1 MAILM
6 RGGVYDDFDP
16 NKLLPR
22 EFAVVLSN
30 DTSTRDGK
38 AIYICF
44 GPGKV
49 KRISTFEDMRDDM
62 ESAGAEVFEQYDAA
76 FREILAQVQE
86 LAAQTEQYKDAVNS
100 IRNDIVNTYMPQI
113 QAAAAHAAAAKN
125 SADSAADSAKLS
137 ESWAVGGTG
146 TRVGED
152 TDNSKHYSKQAADL
166 VEEAKQIIAASSS
179 GALIP
184 IDTRR
189 FEDLPITSTTGY
201 MYNISNDFV
210 TDDRFV
216 DGAGRFYGAG
226 NNVYW
231 TADGMWDVLAGIQAA
246 EDFVGTQEEMNAK
259 LEAGELRDGITAY
272 VDGIFNYQ
280 PDVNPENVGLLP
292 GGTIA
297 FEEIPESPKTG
308 YVYSLSNDF
317 VTDERFEIGAGVHYS
332 SGTSIYWNKDGKLSL
347 LSGIKPAS
355 FSGTRAELDGSMNS
369 LPVGTVA
376 FLTGE
381 EGVTIGRIEVVDG
394 VKQFV
399 GYPLSGGGG
408 SVEVSGTQVGNVQ
421 DLVLKGRPD
430 SLVLTWKDPEN
441 VIFNGEPIAEWAGT
455 KVIRKEG
462 EPPQS
467 IEDGVLI
474 TDSTVKDQYSAD
486 GLQDTNV
493 VDDVV
498 YNYALFPYTTQNAY
512 TSSDVNRV
520 NGQTQH
526 GTVYGFVIDQS
537 KSDPAEMITY
547 IETNANY
554 TPAKMDF
561 TAGKFDYGDW
571 QDAFFMK
578 FRPCFLNYDGTVEF
592 YLDPDDY
599 LKKEDGTTYTP
610 SLNDNGNVMI
620 EFPKVYWKIKP
631 ISEDVAEVY
640 ISDVKQDDE
649 YVCWSHMDVDG
660 NEIPYC
666 YFSAYETYGSEGK
679 ARSISGYKRTARA
692 TYETLYNEAKANNL
706 SEMNIWNITSFSDYT
721 LWVLLVLL
729 ISKSTNSQASFGY
742 GKCTGYVSATSLG
755 TIATGTLNK
764 NGVFYGQRTNYVKI
778 FGIENLYGNFGSLLS
793 GIVYNVAKGV
803 SVKMHDDGVDDLFN
817 GSGIGGESY
826 ELIPDT
832 VPAGNRST
840 CIKKMKLTKNG
851 FFFNELSGKNTY
863 TEHYTDSSDYVTGSG
878 FTKTLAILSS
888 TPVSRDSGGIFN
900 IYYNGTRT
908 NDYSSLVS
916 SFIVCRPMAK

>member
-6 RGGVYDDFDP
+6 RGGVYEDFDP

-62 ESAGAEVFEQYDAA
+62 ENAGAEVFEQYDAA
-76 FREILAQVQE
+76 FREILAQVQA
-86 LAAQTEQYKDAVNS
+86 LAAQTEQYKDAVNA

-113 QAAAAHAAAAKN
+113 QAAAGHATAAKN

-246 EDFVGTQEEMNAK
+246 EDFVGTEEEMNAK
-259 LEAGELRDGITAY
+259 LEAGELRDGISAY
-272 VDGIFNYQ
+272 VDGVY
-280 PDVNPENVGLLP
+280 DYTP
-292 GGTIA
+292 GGDGAQSGGLIPAGTITY
-297 FEEIPESPKTG
+297 EEIPDVTLIG
-308 YVYSLSNDF
+308 HVYSISNDF
-317 VTDERFEIGAGVHYS
+317 ITDDRFEVGAGMFYS
-332 SGTSIYWNKDGKLSL
+332 AGSSIYQNKSGKLAFL
-347 LSGIKPAS
+347 AGVKPAS
-355 FSGTRAELDGSMNS
+355 FSGTRTELDQSIAGLS
-369 LPVGTVA
+369 VGTIV
-376 FLTGE
+376 FLLGGE
-381 EGVTIGRIEVVDG
+381 EVVSIGRIEVVDG
-394 VKQFV
+394 VKQFI
-399 GYPLSGGGG
+399 GYPLQGG
-408 SVEVSGTQVGNVQ
+408 SMEVSGAQVGNVR
-421 DLVLKGRPD
+421 DLVLKSRPD

-455 KVIRKEG
+455 KVVRKEG
-462 EPPQS
+462 GNPES
-467 IEDGVLI
+467 VDDGTLVA
-474 TDSTVKDQYSAD
+474 DSTVRDQYAVD
-486 GLQDTNV
+486 GLQDSDVV
-493 VDDVV
+493 VDTQ
-498 YNYALFPYTTQNAY
+498 YNYALFPYTTQNVH

-537 KSDPAEMITY
+537 KSDPSEMITY

-578 FRPCFLNYDGTVEF
+578 FRPCFLNYDGTVEY

-599 LKKEDGTTYTP
+599 TKKEDGTTYTP

-640 ISDVKQDDE
+640 ISDAKQDDE

-666 YFSAYETYGSEGK
+666 YFSVYETYGSEGK

-692 TYETLYNEAKANNL
+692 TYETLYNEAKANNP

-721 LWVLLVLL
+721 LWILLMLL
-729 ISKSTNSQASFGY
+729 ISKSTDSQTSFGY
-742 GKCTGYVSATSLG
+742 GKCSGYVSNTSLG
-755 TIATGTLNK
+755 TIANGTLNK
-764 NGVFYGQRTNYVKI
+764 NGVFYGTRTGTVKI

-793 GIVYNVAKGV
+793 GVVYDTRNGIK
-803 SVKMHDDGVDDLFN
+803 VKMHDDGVDDLF
-817 GSGIGGESY
+817 GVGGIGGESY

-832 VPAGNRST
+832 VPAGNRGT

-851 FFFNELSGKNTY
+851 FFVNEFSGKSTY
-863 TEHYTDSSDYVTGSG
+863 TEHYTDSSDYITGSG
-878 FTKTLAILSS
+878 FTKTLVTLSS
-888 TPVSRDSGGIFN
+888 NPASGNNGGIFN
-900 IYYNGTRT
+900 LYYQGTSFVS
-908 NDYSSLVS
+908 YSNLAS

>member
-62 ESAGAEVFEQYDAA
+62 ENAGAEVFEQYDAA

-86 LAAQTEQYKDAVNS
+86 LAAQTEQYKDAVNA

-125 SADSAADSAKLS
+125 SADSAAGSAKLS

-216 DGAGRFYGAG
+216 DGVGRFYGAG

-259 LEAGELRDGITAY
+259 LEAGELRDGIVAY
-272 VDGIFNYQ
+272 VDGVDDYT
-280 PDVNPENVGLLP
+280 P
-292 GGTIA
+292 GGDGTQSGGLIPAGTITY
-297 FEEIPESPKTG
+297 EEIPDVTLTG
-308 YVYSLSNDF
+308 HVYSISNDF
-317 VTDERFEIGAGVHYS
+317 ITDDRFEVGAGMFYS
-332 SGTSIYWNKDGKLSL
+332 AGSSIYQNKSGKFAFLA
-347 LSGIKPAS
+347 GVKPAS
-355 FSGTRAELDGSMNS
+355 FSGTRTELEQSIAGLS
-369 LPVGTVA
+369 VGTIV
-376 FLTGE
+376 FLLGGE
-381 EGVTIGRIEVVDG
+381 DSAKIGRVEVANG
-394 VKQFV
+394 EKQFV
-399 GYPLSGGGG
+399 EYSLPGGGG
-408 SVEVSGTQVGNVQ
+408 GGASGAQVGNVK
-421 DLVLKGRPD
+421 DLTMQRGSG
-430 SLVLTWKDPEN
+430 SLTLCWKDPDDM
-441 VIFNGEPIAEWAGT
+441 VFNGQKIAEWAGT
-455 KVIRKEG
+455 KVVKKEG
-462 EPPQS
+462 GAPQS
-467 IEDGVLI
+467 IEDGSLI
-474 TDSTVKDQYSAD
+474 ADSIVKNQYETD
-486 GLQDTNV
+486 GLQDSDV
-493 VDDVV
+493 VDGTV
-498 YNYALFPYTTQNAY
+498 YNYALFPYTNENVY
-512 TSSDVNRV
+512 TLSDVNRISGEV
-520 NGQTQH
+520 CK

-537 KSDPAEMITY
+537 KSDPSEMITY

-571 QDAFFMK
+571 KDAFFMK

-599 LKKEDGTTYTP
+599 TKKEDGTTYTP

-631 ISEDVAEVY
+631 INEDVAEVY
-640 ISDVKQDDE
+640 ISDAKQDDE
-649 YVCWSHMDVDG
+649 YVCWSHMDIGG

-666 YFSAYETYGSEGK
+666 YFSAYEAYSFGGK
-679 ARSISGYKRTARA
+679 ARSISGYKPSSSVV
-692 TYETLYNEAKANNL
+692 YNTLYNGVKANNP
-706 SEMNIWNITSFSDYT
+706 SEINIWNIMSFSDYT
-721 LWVLLVLL
+721 LLMLLSLL
-729 ISKSTNSQASFGY
+729 IGKNTDTQSIFGY
-742 GKCTGYVSATSLG
+742 GRCSSYSSASSNGTSITGVVNKKGVFHGETYSTSL
-755 TIATGTLNK
+755 
-764 NGVFYGQRTNYVKI
+764 KI
-778 FGIENLYGNFGSLLS
+778 WGIENLYGNFMKALS
-793 GIVYNVAKGV
+793 GIRYTHNEGIR
-803 SVKMHDDGVDDLFN
+803 VKMHDDGLDSVFGGPTVGGDL
-817 GSGIGGESY
+817 Y
-826 ELIPDT
+826 ELIPDS
-832 VPAGNRST
+832 VISGANGSY
-840 CIKKMKLTKNG
+840 IHKMKFAKQG
-851 FFFNELSGKNTY
+851 FFAKKLETGNGSMY
-863 TEHYTDSSDYVTGSG
+863 YSDISSYS
-878 FTKTLAILSS
+878 TKTSKFIVELGSYTNSKLGGGLFCVIHSISNLSS
-888 TPVSRDSGGIFN
+888 SSN
-900 IYYNGTRT
+900 IRT
-908 NDYSSLVS
+908 VLM
-916 SFIVCRPMAK
+916 VCRPMAK

>member
-62 ESAGAEVFEQYDAA
+62 ENAGAEVFEQYDAA

-86 LAAQTEQYKDAVNS
+86 LAAQTEQYKDAVNA

-231 TADGMWDVLAGIQAA
+231 TADGKWDVLAGIQAA
-246 EDFVGTQEEMNAK
+246 EDFVGTEEEMNAK

-272 VDGIFNYQ
+272 VDGVFNYQ
-280 PDVNPENVGLLP
+280 PGGDPESGGLIP

-297 FEEIPESPKTG
+297 FEEIPESPRTG

-332 SGTSIYWNKDGKLSL
+332 SGTSIYWNKDGKLSV

-381 EGVTIGRIEVVDG
+381 EGVSIGRIEAVDG

-408 SVEVSGTQVGNVQ
+408 SVEVSGAQVGNVH
-421 DLVLKGRPD
+421 DLALKGRPD

-455 KVIRKEG
+455 KVVRKEG

-474 TDSTVKDQYSAD
+474 TDSTVKDQYSAN

-512 TSSDVNRV
+512 TASDANRV
-520 NGQTQH
+520 SGQTQH

-547 IETNANY
+547 IETNADY
-554 TPAKMDF
+554 RPAKMDF
-561 TAGKFDYGDW
+561 TAGTFDYGDW

-578 FRPCFLNYDGTVEF
+578 FRPCILNDDGTIKF
-592 YLDPDDY
+592 YLNPDNY
-599 LKKEDGTTYTP
+599 KQREDGVSFAP
-610 SLNDNGNVMI
+610 NIDDEGNVMI

-660 NEIPYC
+660 SEIPYC
-666 YFSAYETYGSEGK
+666 YFSAYETTVYNGK
-679 ARSISGYKRTARA
+679 TRSVSGRNPGNDSPNNF
-692 TYETLYNEAKANNL
+692 YNGAKANNPDGV
-706 SEMNIWNITSFSDYT
+706 NIWNIMSNSDHT
-721 LWVLLVLL
+721 LLMLLSLL
-729 ISKSTNSQASFGY
+729 IGKSTDAQAVFGY
-742 GKCTGYVSATSLG
+742 GQCRSYVNAYNYG
-755 TIATGTLNK
+755 IAYSGNADQR
-764 NGVFYGQRTNYVKI
+764 GVFYGSSSGVVKI
-778 FGIENLYGNFGSLLS
+778 FGIENPYGNCNKIYS
-793 GIVYNVAKGV
+793 GIVYDHTKGV
-803 SVKMHDDGVDDLFN
+803 SVKMHDDGKDSVF
-817 GSGIGGESY
+817 GGVVAGGEQY
-826 ELIPDT
+826 ELIPDSIIFGDSNNC
-832 VPAGNRST
+832 VR
-840 CIKKMKLTKNG
+840 KMLFTKQG
-851 FFFNELSGKNTY
+851 FFVKELNGTDTNTF
-863 TEHYTDSSDYVTGSG
+863 YTDSCSYHTTYRRTPLYGGSTNSKNYAG
-878 FTKTLAILSS
+878 LFKGEFSIYSLSS
-888 TPVSRDSGGIFN
+888 SNKT
-900 IYYNGTRT
+900 
-908 NDYSSLVS
+908 YSA
-916 SFIVCRPMAK
+916 FIVCRPMAK

>member
-62 ESAGAEVFEQYDAA
+62 ENAGAEVFEQYDAA
-76 FREILAQVQE
+76 FREILAQVQA

-113 QAAAAHAAAAKN
+113 QAASAHAAAAKN

-231 TADGMWDVLAGIQAA
+231 TADGKWDVLAGIQAA
-246 EDFVGTQEEMNAK
+246 EDFVGTEEEMNAK

-272 VDGIFNYQ
+272 VDGVFNYQ
-280 PDVNPENVGLLP
+280 PGGDPESGGLIP

-297 FEEIPESPKTG
+297 FEEIPDSSKIG
-308 YVYSLSNDF
+308 YVYNISNDF
-317 VTDERFEIGAGVHYS
+317 VTDDRFEIGAGVHYS
-332 SGTSIYWNKDGKLSL
+332 SGTSIYWNEIGKLSV

-408 SVEVSGTQVGNVQ
+408 SVEVSGAQVGNVR
-421 DLVLKGRPD
+421 DLVLKSRPD

-441 VIFNGEPIAEWAGT
+441 VIFNGDTIAEWAGT
-455 KVIRKEG
+455 KVVRKEG
-462 EPPQS
+462 EPPKS

-512 TSSDVNRV
+512 TASDVNRI

-537 KSDPAEMITY
+537 KSDPSEMITY
-547 IETNANY
+547 IETNADY
-554 TPAKMDF
+554 RPAKMDF
-561 TAGKFDYGDW
+561 TAGTFDYGDW

-578 FRPCFLNYDGTVEF
+578 FRPCILNNDGTVKF
-592 YLDPDDY
+592 YLNPDNY
-599 LKKEDGTTYTP
+599 KQREDGVSFTQ
-610 SLNDNGNVMI
+610 NIADEENAMI
-620 EFPKVYWKIKP
+620 EFPKTYWKIKP

-640 ISDVKQDDE
+640 ISDEKQDDD

-666 YFSAYETYGSEGK
+666 YFSAYETTVYNGK
-679 ARSISGYKRTARA
+679 TRSVSGRNPGNDSPNNF
-692 TYETLYNEAKANNL
+692 YNGAKANNPDGV
-706 SEMNIWNITSFSDYT
+706 NIWNIMSNSDYT
-721 LWVLLVLL
+721 LLMLLSIL
-729 ISKSTNSQASFGY
+729 IGKSTNSQAVFGY
-742 GKCTGYVSATSLG
+742 GQCKSYVSDYNLG
-755 TIATGTLNK
+755 IISSGYADAK
-764 NGVFYGQRTNYVKI
+764 GVFFGTSTNMVKI
-778 FGIENLYGNFGSLLS
+778 FGIENLYGNCNKVYS
-793 GIVYNVAKGV
+793 GIAYEHGKGV
-803 SVKMHDDGVDDLFN
+803 SIKMHDDGKDSIFGKTTV
-817 GSGIGGESY
+817 GGESY
-826 ELIPDT
+826 DLIPDSIIG
-832 VPAGNRST
+832 GNSGSVIR
-840 CIKKMKLTKNG
+840 KMMFTKQG
-851 FFFNELSGKNTY
+851 FFARELQGGDASVF
-863 TEHYTDSSDYVTGSG
+863 YTDTASYITSPTTRCAITHGGYTNSKDYGG
-878 FTKTLAILSS
+878 LFFCMLTLSRLNS
-888 TPVSRDSGGIFN
+888 TSKN
-900 IYYNGTRT
+900 ITA
-908 NDYSSLVS
+908 
-916 SFIVCRPMAK
+916 FIVCRPMAK

>member
-6 RGGVYDDFDP
+6 RGGVYEDFDP

-76 FREILAQVQE
+76 FREILAQVQA

-113 QAAAAHAAAAKN
+113 QAAATHAAAARN

-166 VEEAKQIIAASSS
+166 IEEAKQIIAASSS

-246 EDFVGTQEEMNAK
+246 EDFVGTEEEMNAK
-259 LEAGELRDGITAY
+259 LEAGELRDGMTAY
-272 VDGIFNYQ
+272 VDGVFNYQ
-280 PDVNPENVGLLP
+280 PGGDPESGGLIP

-317 VTDERFEIGAGVHYS
+317 MTDDRFEIGAGVHYS
-332 SGTSIYWNKDGKLSL
+332 SGTSIYWNKNGKLSV

-408 SVEVSGTQVGNVQ
+408 GAEVSSAQVGNVR

-455 KVIRKEG
+455 KVVRKEG

-512 TSSDVNRV
+512 TASDANRV
-520 NGQTQH
+520 SGQTQH

-547 IETNANY
+547 IEANADY
-554 TPAKMDF
+554 RPAKMDF
-561 TAGKFDYGDW
+561 TAGTFDYGDW

-578 FRPCFLNYDGTVEF
+578 FRPCILNNDGTVKF
-592 YLDPDDY
+592 YLNPDNY
-599 LKKEDGTTYTP
+599 KQREDGTTFTP
-610 SLNDNGNVMI
+610 STTDEGNAMI
-620 EFPKVYWKIKP
+620 EFPKVYWKINP
-631 ISEDVAEVY
+631 ISEDIAEVY
-640 ISDVKQDDE
+640 ISDTKQDDD
-649 YVCWSHMDVDG
+649 YACWSHMDVDG

-666 YFSAYETYGSEGK
+666 YFSAYESIYANGK
-679 ARSISGYKRTARA
+679 MRSISGYKPGGYTCNNI
-692 TYETLYNEAKANNL
+692 YNWVKANNPDGV
-706 SEMNIWNITSFSDYT
+706 NIWNLMSNSDYT
-721 LWVLLVLL
+721 LLMLLSIL
-729 ISKSTNSQASFGY
+729 IGKSTNSQAVFGY
-742 GKCTGYVSATSLG
+742 GQCKSYVSDYNMGIISSGQAD
-755 TIATGTLNK
+755 AK
-764 NGVFYGQRTNYVKI
+764 GVFSGTSTNMVKI
-778 FGIENLYGNFGSLLS
+778 FGIENLYGNCNKVYS
-793 GIVYNVAKGV
+793 GIAYEHGKGV
-803 SVKMHDDGVDDLFN
+803 SIKMHDDGEDSIFGKTTV
-817 GSGIGGESY
+817 GGESY
-826 ELIPDT
+826 DLIPNSIIL
-832 VPAGNRST
+832 GNSGRF
-840 CIKKMKLTKNG
+840 IRKMMFTKQG
-851 FFFNELSGKNTY
+851 FFAKELEGSDASVF
-863 TEHYTDSSDYVTGSG
+863 YTDIASYNTSPT
-878 FTKTLAILSS
+878 TRCAIAY
-888 TPVSRDSGGIFN
+888 GGYTNSKDF
-900 IYYNGTRT
+900 GGLFFCMRT
-908 NDYSSLVS
+908 SSSLNS
-916 SFIVCRPMAK
+916 TSKNITAFMVCRPMAK

>member
-76 FREILAQVQE
+76 FREILAQVQA

-100 IRNDIVNTYMPQI
+100 IRNNIVNTYMPQI

-231 TADGMWDVLAGIQAA
+231 TADGKWDVLAGIQAA
-246 EDFVGTQEEMNAK
+246 EDFVGTEEEMNAK

-272 VDGIFNYQ
+272 VDGVFNYQ
-280 PDVNPENVGLLP
+280 PGGDPESGGLIP

-297 FEEIPESPKTG
+297 FEEIPESPRTG

-317 VTDERFEIGAGVHYS
+317 VTDERFEVGAGVHYS
-332 SGTSIYWNKDGKLSL
+332 SGTSIYWNKSGKLSV

-355 FSGTRAELDGSMNS
+355 FSGTRAELDGSMNG

-408 SVEVSGTQVGNVQ
+408 SVEVSGAQVGNVQ
-421 DLVLKGRPD
+421 DLVLKSRPD

-455 KVIRKEG
+455 KVVRKEG

-474 TDSTVKDQYSAD
+474 TDSTIKDQYSAD

-512 TSSDVNRV
+512 TASDVNRV
-520 NGQTQH
+520 SGQTQH

-547 IETNANY
+547 IETNADY
-554 TPAKMDF
+554 RPAKMDF
-561 TAGKFDYGDW
+561 TAGTFDYGDW

-578 FRPCFLNYDGTVEF
+578 FRPCILNNDGTVKF
-592 YLDPDDY
+592 YLNPDNY
-599 LKKEDGTTYTP
+599 KQREDGVSFTQ
-610 SLNDNGNVMI
+610 NIADEENAMI
-620 EFPKVYWKIKP
+620 EFPKTYWKIKP

-640 ISDVKQDDE
+640 ISDEKQDDD

-666 YFSAYETYGSEGK
+666 YFSAYEARTYNGK
-679 ARSISGYKRTARA
+679 MCSISGYTPGGVS
-692 TYETLYNEAKANNL
+692 YNTIYNGVKANNP
-706 SEMNIWNITSFSDYT
+706 EGVDIWNIMSNSDYT
-721 LWVLLVLL
+721 LLMLLSLL
-729 ISKSTNSQASFGY
+729 IGKSTNAQSVFGY
-742 GKCTGYVSATSLG
+742 GLCNSYVSSYNYG
-755 TIATGTLNK
+755 IANTGGNDTR
-764 NGVFYGQRTNYVKI
+764 GVFYGNSTSTVKI
-778 FGIENLYGNFGSLLS
+778 FGMENLYGNCSKVYS
-793 GIVYNVAKGV
+793 GIVYDHGKGV
-803 SVKMHDDGVDDLFN
+803 GVKMHDDGNDSIF
-817 GSGIGGESY
+817 GGTTIGGESY
-826 ELIPDT
+826 ELIPDSIIF
-832 VPAGNRST
+832 GNSGNCVR
-840 CIKKMKLTKNG
+840 KMLFTKQG
-851 FFFNELSGKNTY
+851 FFIKELNGTDTNVF
-863 TEHYTDSSDYVTGSG
+863 YTDSASYGTNSKCVALYGGYTDSKNHAGL
-878 FTKTLAILSS
+878 FTTTFSAATLN
-888 TPVSRDSGGIFN
+888 TSRKNASA
-900 IYYNGTRT
+900 
-908 NDYSSLVS
+908 
-916 SFIVCRPMAK
+916 FIVCRPMAK

>member
-62 ESAGAEVFEQYDAA
+62 ENAGAEVFEQYDAA
-76 FREILAQVQE
+76 FREILAQVQA
-86 LAAQTEQYKDAVNS
+86 LAAQTEQYKDAVNV

-113 QAAAAHAAAAKN
+113 QAAAVHAAAAKN

-231 TADGMWDVLAGIQAA
+231 TADGKWDVLAGIQAA
-246 EDFVGTQEEMNAK
+246 EDFVGTEEEMNTK

-272 VDGIFNYQ
+272 VDGVFNYQ
-280 PDVNPENVGLLP
+280 PGGDPESDGLIP

-297 FEEIPESPKTG
+297 FEEIPDVPNTG
-308 YVYSLSNDF
+308 YVYSISTDF
-317 VTDERFEIGAGVHYS
+317 VTDERFEVGAGVNYS
-332 SGTSIYWNKDGKLSL
+332 SGTSIYWNKSGKLSV

-355 FSGTRAELDGSMNS
+355 FSGTRAELDGSMNG

-381 EGVTIGRIEVVDG
+381 EGVSIGRIEVVDG

-399 GYPLSGGGG
+399 EYPLKGGSGGG
-408 SVEVSGTQVGNVQ
+408 SVEVSGSQVGNVQ

-455 KVIRKEG
+455 KVVRKEG

-512 TSSDVNRV
+512 TASDANRV
-520 NGQTQH
+520 SGQTQH

-547 IETNANY
+547 IETNADY
-554 TPAKMDF
+554 RPAKMDF
-561 TAGKFDYGDW
+561 TAGTFDYGDW

-578 FRPCFLNYDGTVEF
+578 FRPCILNNDGTVKF
-592 YLDPDDY
+592 YLNPDNY
-599 LKKEDGTTYTP
+599 KQREDGVSFTQ
-610 SLNDNGNVMI
+610 NIADEGNAMI
-620 EFPKVYWKIKP
+620 EFPKVYWKINP
-631 ISEDVAEVY
+631 VSEDVAEVY
-640 ISDVKQDDE
+640 ISDEKQDND

-666 YFSAYETYGSEGK
+666 YFSAYETLVYDGK
-679 ARSISGYKRTARA
+679 TRSVSGRTPGNNSSNNF
-692 TYETLYNEAKANNL
+692 YNGAKANNPDGV
-706 SEMNIWNITSFSDYT
+706 NIWNIMSNSDHT
-721 LWVLLVLL
+721 LLMLLSLL
-729 ISKSTNSQASFGY
+729 IGKSTNAQAVFGY
-742 GKCTGYVSATSLG
+742 GQCKSYVSGYNYGLASSGSADTR
-755 TIATGTLNK
+755 
-764 NGVFYGQRTNYVKI
+764 GVFYGSSSGAVKI
-778 FGIENLYGNFGSLLS
+778 FGIENLYGNCNEIYS
-793 GIVYNVAKGV
+793 GIVYDHTKGV
-803 SVKMHDDGVDDLFN
+803 SVKMHDDGKDSVF
-817 GSGIGGESY
+817 GGTAVGGESY
-826 ELIPDT
+826 ELIQDSIIFGD
-832 VPAGNRST
+832 VNKCVR
-840 CIKKMKLTKNG
+840 KMLFTKQG
-851 FFFNELSGKNTY
+851 FFAKELNGTDANTF
-863 TEHYTDSSDYVTGSG
+863 YTDSVSYNATGRNIAYYGGYTNSKDYGGLFTSSFQTTSLGSVG
-878 FTKTLAILSS
+878 KITSA
-888 TPVSRDSGGIFN
+888 
-900 IYYNGTRT
+900 
-908 NDYSSLVS
+908 
-916 SFIVCRPMAK
+916 FIVCRPMAK

>member
-6 RGGVYDDFDP
+6 RGGVYEDFDP

-62 ESAGAEVFEQYDAA
+62 ENAGAEVFEQYDAA
-76 FREILAQVQE
+76 FREILAQVQA

-113 QAAAAHAAAAKN
+113 QAAAVHASAAKN

-137 ESWAVGGTG
+137 ESWAIGGTG

-231 TADGMWDVLAGIQAA
+231 TADGMWDVLAGMQAA
-246 EDFVGTQEEMNAK
+246 EDFVGTEEEMNAK

-280 PDVNPENVGLLP
+280 PDVNPENVGLIP

-297 FEEIPESPKTG
+297 FEEIPDSPKTG

-317 VTDERFEIGAGVHYS
+317 VTDERFEIGSGARYS
-332 SGTSIYWNKDGKLSL
+332 SGTSIYWNKSGKLSV

-355 FSGTRAELDGSMNS
+355 FSGTRAELNESINS
-369 LPVGTVA
+369 LPIGTVA

-381 EGVTIGRIEVVDG
+381 EGVTIGRIESVEG
-394 VKQFV
+394 AKQFV

-408 SVEVSGTQVGNVQ
+408 SVEVSGAQVGNVR

-430 SLVLTWKDPEN
+430 SLVLTWKDPED

-455 KVIRKEG
+455 KVVRKEG

-467 IEDGVLI
+467 AEDGVLI

-493 VDDVV
+493 ADDVV
-498 YNYALFPYTTQNAY
+498 YNYALFPYTSQNAY
-512 TSSDVNRV
+512 TSSDMNRI

-547 IETNANY
+547 IETNTDY

-578 FRPCFLNYDGTVEF
+578 FRPCILNDDGTVKF
-592 YLDPDDY
+592 YLNPDNY
-599 LKKEDGTTYTP
+599 KQREDGVSFTP
-610 SLNDNGNVMI
+610 NIADEGNAMI

-640 ISDVKQDDE
+640 ISDEKQDND

-666 YFSAYETYGSEGK
+666 YFSAYEVMVYNGK
-679 ARSISGYKRTARA
+679 ARSISFRSPGNNSCNNF
-692 TYETLYNEAKANNL
+692 YNGVKANNPDGV
-706 SEMNIWNITSFSDYT
+706 NIWNIMSNSDHT
-721 LWVLLVLL
+721 LLMLLSLL
-729 ISKSTNSQASFGY
+729 IGKSTNAQAVFGY
-742 GKCTGYVSATSLG
+742 GQCKSYVSSYNYG
-755 TIATGTLNK
+755 IISTGLADTR
-764 NGVFYGQRTNYVKI
+764 GVFYGTSAAMVKI
-778 FGIENLYGNFGSLLS
+778 FGIENLYGNCSKIYS
-793 GIVYNVAKGV
+793 GIVYDHEKGV
-803 SVKMHDDGVDDLFN
+803 SVKMHDDGKDSVF
-817 GSGIGGESY
+817 GGTAVGGETY
-826 ELIPDT
+826 ELIPDSIIF
-832 VPAGNRST
+832 GNSGAYVR
-840 CIKKMKLTKNG
+840 KMLFTKQG
-851 FFFNELSGKNTY
+851 FFVKELNGTDTNTF
-863 TEHYTDSSDYVTGSG
+863 YTDSSYYATTGKCIAFYGGYTNSKDQAG
-878 FTKTLAILSS
+878 LFMKTFSAPNLNTITK
-888 TPVSRDSGGIFN
+888 N
-900 IYYNGTRT
+900 
-908 NDYSSLVS
+908 YSA
-916 SFIVCRPMAK
+916 FMVCRPMAK